1 MTDAVEKCSR
11 VNAELPL
18 PTSVVENT
26 ELGDVLKAIAANP
39 ASEFFLR
46 TRYIVGQGWVDSKD
60 STSVVYTNWG
70 TPYFTD
76 ANIYFGAMP
85 AASFASAT
93 NLWNPITAGW
103 TQQVFCQ
110 RRIT

>member
-1 MTDAVEKCSR
+1 M
-11 VNAELPL
+11 NAELPL
-18 PTSVVENT
+18 PTSVAENT
-26 ELGDVLKAIAANP
+26 DLGDVLKAIAAYP

-46 TRYIVGQGWVDSKD
+46 AKYIVGQGWVDSKD

-70 TPYFTD
+70 TPYYTD
-76 ANIYFGAMP
+76 AVEAGDMP

-93 NLWNPITAGW
+93 NLWKPTTPGW
-103 TQQVFCQ
+103 TEQVFCQ